1 MNYDEPK
8 YIKKT
13 KGIEDKE
20 KRVRVSIREL
30 CESQS
35 FAVLATQGKGQ
46 PYTSLIGF
54 ATSDDMKYVVF
65 ATPKQTRKYS
75 LLEEDN
81 RVSLMVDNR
90 AQQPDSINFI
100 SALTITGNGK
110 ILNDAE
116 EIEKW
121 SGLLTEKHPYLSSFV
136 RSSSTAVILVEVYR
150 YYYVRRFQEVFEWI
164 PNEEM

>member
-8 YIKKT
+8 YIRKT
-13 KGIEDKE
+13 EGIEDKDQPIRE
-20 KRVRVSIREL
+20 SIKEL

-35 FAVLATQGKGQ
+35 FAVLATQGQGQ

-54 ATSDDMKYVVF
+54 ATNDDMRYVVF

-100 SALTITGNGK
+100 SALTITGNGR

-116 EIEKW
+116 EIETW

>member
-20 KRVRVSIREL
+20 KPVRESIREL
-30 CESQS
+30 CKSQS

-100 SALTITGNGK
+100 SALTITGNGR

-136 RSSSTAVILVEVYR
+136 RSDSTAVILVEVYR